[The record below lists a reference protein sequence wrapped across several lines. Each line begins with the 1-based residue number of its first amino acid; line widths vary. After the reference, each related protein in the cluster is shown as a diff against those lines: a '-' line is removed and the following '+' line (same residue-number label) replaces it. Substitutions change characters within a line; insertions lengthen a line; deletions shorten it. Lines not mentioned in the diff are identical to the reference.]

1 MGLIRK
7 PVIRNADGTWVEKRL
22 EGGFKKEGSKGTQ
35 SVANIRCLKNFGSR
49 RRGYLHVQLE
59 ASVDGVND

>member
-7 PVIRNADGTWVEKRL
+7 PVIRKADGTWVEKRL
-22 EGGFKKEGSKGTQ
+22 EVGFKKEGSKGTQ
-35 SVANIRCLKNFGSR
+35 SVANIGCLKGFGFR

-59 ASVDGVND
+59 DSVDGVND